1 MSRVQISPGALI
13 KMDKIKQKYPEVSVG
28 ALILN
33 KRGEILLVISRKWP
47 GVNKYT
53 MPGGH
58 IEAGERI
65 EEALKR
71 EVKEEVGL
79 EIKPIKFLTL
89 QEAIFSKEFFKPKHF
104 IFLDFLCKSLK
115 SHVKLDGDEL
125 QEHLWVNP
133 KKTLSLNIDSFTRKA
148 IKKYLEMKE

>member
-1 MSRVQISPGALI
+1 M
-13 KMDKIKQKYPEVSVG
+13 KQKYPEISVG

-33 KRGEILLVISRKWP
+33 KKREILLVKSWKWP

-79 EIKPIKFLTL
+79 EIKPLKFLTI
-89 QEAIFSKEFFKPKHF
+89 QEAIFSKEFYKPKHF
-104 IFLDFLCKSLK
+104 IFLDFLCESLK
-115 SHVKLDGDEL
+115 SRVKLDRKEL
-125 QEHLWVNP
+125 QEYLWVNP
-133 KKTLSLNIDSFTRKA
+133 KKALNLNIDSFTRKT